1 MSHWAV
7 PWLATLAFILLGTV
21 YGALVP
27 LYESPDEPKH
37 IALVA
42 HLAETWSWPRQEP
55 GAVTPWLQEA
65 SQPPLY
71 YGLLAGLTRL
81 FGWPAGGLGEFFR
94 PNPFARPG
102 DLSAETNR
110 NVALHGPGESFPW
123 SGPVLTAHLWREIS
137 LLLAAAAI
145 PALYGL
151 GRTLFPG
158 RPAWAL
164 GAILVIVFNP
174 AFVFNMARVSN
185 DALVVPLTAWGL
197 WILARLGSRKD
208 LAWGL
213 TAVAG
218 TLAGLAGLAKLSG
231 LALLPAAGLV
241 VLIRAIRYRRSTR
254 EALLGLV
261 CLLGPAVL
269 VSGWWFWQNLTLY
282 GDPTGLNV
290 MVEVA
295 GPRRESPGLWA
306 ELRGT
311 VWSYWALF
319 GWMNLAPEPAVLHL
333 LEAATFLGLGAAAVF
348 TVRKCDRADPEIFG
362 RLGLLWVYVGLV
374 VAAFIRWTSL
384 TPASDGR
391 LLYPA
396 VGPIALLLFIGWE
409 TLTGRWPLTRPIP
422 WLVIAGLGLLAVAA
436 PFRYILP
443 AYAGPE
449 PVETVPAGATPLNVT
464 FGERLRLIAY
474 EPGAAGPDEPL
485 WLTLYW
491 ECLGPTAEPWALF
504 FHQVG
509 DAGGAAVPNLD
520 TFPGRGLMSTADCRP
535 GYRFADRYAFPV
547 TGVPEG
553 TVVVRLRVG
562 LRVPPVGGAAVP
574 VIGPAGEPLDA
585 LVIEAGKVRGPGG
598 VGGGAQGP
606 NLGPLRLKAFEL
618 PKAGRAGETLPVKT
632 VWEVAG
638 PTADDWRLFVH
649 LGDPA
654 RPPLAQADGPPA
666 GGNFPARWWKAGDI
680 LVDRRE
686 IPLPAGLPAGRYPVT
701 LGLYRPDGV
710 RATAEG
716 SGLSYVLLGE
726 VEVAGH

>member
-1 MSHWAV
+1 MSHRDV

-27 LYESPDEPKH
+27 LYESPDEPQH

-42 HLAETWSWPRQEP
+42 HLAEAWSWPRQQP
-55 GAVTPWLQEA
+55 GMVTPWLQEA

-81 FGWPAGGLGEFFR
+81 FGWPTDDLEKTFR

-102 DLSAETNR
+102 DLSAEANK
-110 NVALHGPGESFPW
+110 NVALHGPRESFPW
-123 SGPVLTAHLWREIS
+123 SGPVLTVHLWREVS
-137 LLLAAAAI
+137 LLLAAATI

-151 GRTLFPG
+151 GRTLFPH
-158 RPAWAL
+158 RPTWAL
-164 GAILVIVFNP
+164 GAVLLAVFNP

-185 DALVVPLTAWGL
+185 DALVVPLATWGL

-208 LAWGL
+208 PAWGL
-213 TAVAG
+213 AAAAG
-218 TLAGLAGLAKLSG
+218 ILAGLAGLAKLSG
-231 LALLPAAGLV
+231 LVLLPAAALV
-241 VLIRAIRYRRSTR
+241 VLIRAIHYRRSPQ
-254 EALLGLV
+254 EALLEGICLLAPVALV
-261 CLLGPAVL
+261 C
-269 VSGWWFWQNLTLY
+269 GWWFWQNFSFY

-295 GPRRESPGLWA
+295 GPRRESSGLWV

-319 GWMNLAPEPAVLHL
+319 GWMNLGPEPAVLHL
-333 LEAATFLGLGAAAVF
+333 LEVATFLGLGAAAVF
-348 TVRKCDRADPEIFG
+348 TIRRSSRADPGLFG
-362 RLGLLWVYVGLV
+362 GLSLLWVYVGLL

-396 VGPIALLLFIGWE
+396 VGPVALLLFIGWE
-409 TLTGRWPLTRPIP
+409 AFTGRWLLTRPIP
-422 WLVIAGLGLLAVAA
+422 WLLVAGLGLLTVTA

-449 PVETVPAGATPLNVT
+449 PTETVPAGARPVNAT
-464 FGERLRLIAY
+464 FGNHLRLIAY
-474 EPGAAGPDEPL
+474 EPGAAGPGESL
-485 WLTLYW
+485 RLTLYW
-491 ECLGPTAEPWALF
+491 ECLTPTAEPWALF

-520 TFPGRGLMSTADCRP
+520 TFPGRGLMSTTDCRP
-535 GYRFADRYAFPV
+535 GYRFADRYAFRI

-562 LRVPPVGGAAVP
+562 LRVPPVGGEAVP
-574 VIGPAGEPLDA
+574 VTGPAGRPLEA
-585 LVIEAGKVRGPGG
+585 LVIEAGKVRGW
-598 VGGGAQGP
+598 GGAGGTTQGP
-606 NLGPLRLKAFEL
+606 ALGPLRLKDFDL
-618 PKAGRAGETLPVKT
+618 PKAARAGETLPVRT

-638 PTADDWRLFVH
+638 PTADDWRFFVH
-649 LGDPA
+649 LGDPT

-666 GGNFPARWWKAGDI
+666 NGNFPAQWWEVGDI

-686 IPLPAGLPAGRYPVT
+686 IPLPPDLPQGRYPVT
-701 LGLYRPDGV
+701 VGLYRPDGV

-716 SGLSYVLLGE
+716 SGLSYIRLGE
-726 VEVAGH
+726 VEVAGY